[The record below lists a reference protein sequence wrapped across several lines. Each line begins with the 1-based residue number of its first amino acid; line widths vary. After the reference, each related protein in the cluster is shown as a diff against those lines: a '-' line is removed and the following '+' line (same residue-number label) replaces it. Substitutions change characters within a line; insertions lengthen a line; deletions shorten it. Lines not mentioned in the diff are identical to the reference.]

1 MVKIKGKEVEIM
13 LDTLLRGIGE
23 LKERVQE
30 ELSEMIQL
38 TALLR
43 EEGIGFVGY
52 SEIPNFVFI
61 DKRLNNNARLLYFF
75 LHSINAIQGE
85 DALNHK
91 EVANVLKMD
100 RKEYSEAMDTLRLLG
115 LVDYSEKTG
124 QFHLVDNPVLDKEMI
139 DNRMEEIN
147 EKFDEVVKKGNIFK
161 ETEKEEETKVVAKS
175 IDSSKGNVN
184 KQIFMAVVE
193 EVAENIPD
201 EEISKMKLEIDFSTG
216 MVKVEFDKR

>member
-1 MVKIKGKEVEIM
+1 M

-43 EEGIGFVGY
+43 EEGIGFAGY

-61 DKRLNNNARLLYFF
+61 DKRLNNNARLLYLF

-91 EVANVLKMD
+91 EVASVLKMD

-115 LVDYSEKTG
+115 LVDYNEETG
-124 QFHLVDNPVLDKEMI
+124 QFQLVDKPMLDKKLI
-139 DNRMEEIN
+139 DSRVDEIS
-147 EKFDEVVKKGNIFK
+147 EKFDEVVKKGDIFK
-161 ETEKEEETKVVAKS
+161 ESKEEETKVVSKS
-175 IDSSKGNVN
+175 IDSSKGDLN

-193 EVAENIPD
+193 EVAENIPN
-201 EEISKMKLEIDFSTG
+201 EEFGKMKLEIDFSTG
-216 MVKVEFDKR
+216 MVKVEFDGR

>member
-1 MVKIKGKEVEIM
+1 M
-13 LDTLLRGIGE
+13 LDTLLKGLGE

-61 DKRLNNNARLLYFF
+61 DKRLNNDARLLYLF
-75 LHSINAIQGE
+75 LHSIHAIQDE

-115 LVDYSEKTG
+115 LVDYNEETG
-124 QFHLVDNPVLDKEMI
+124 QFQLVDKPMLDKKLI
-139 DNRMEEIN
+139 DSRVDEIS
-147 EKFDEVVKKGNIFK
+147 EKFDEVVKKGDIFK
-161 ETEKEEETKVVAKS
+161 ESKEEETKVVSKS
-175 IDSSKGNVN
+175 VDGSKGDLN

-193 EVAENIPD
+193 EVAENIP
-201 EEISKMKLEIDFSTG
+201 EE
-216 MVKVEFDKR
+216 

>member
-1 MVKIKGKEVEIM
+1 M

-43 EEGIGFVGY
+43 QEGIGFAGY
-52 SEIPNFVFI
+52 SEIPNFVFV
-61 DKRLNNNARLLYFF
+61 DKRLSNDSRLLYLF
-75 LHSINAIQGE
+75 LHSVHAIQGE

-91 EVANVLKMD
+91 EVANVLKMN

-115 LVDYSEKTG
+115 LVDYNEETG
-124 QFHLVDNPVLDKEMI
+124 QFHLVDKPVLDKEMI
-139 DNRMEEIN
+139 DNRVEEIS
-147 EKFDEVVKKGNIFK
+147 EKFDEVVKKGDIFK
-161 ETEKEEETKVVAKS
+161 ESKEEETKVVSKS

-193 EVAENIPD
+193 EVVENIPD